1 MPGSNADKKCYHSR
15 FEADFVQISVERG
28 RQLLGALFRACMP
41 SSIPWIGIRG
51 EAAATSSKHK
61 AQGKGP
67 SVQITGLITYVIS
80 LFTVCVSM
88 ALTLFTSDKNATSL

>member
-1 MPGSNADKKCYHSR
+1 MPGSNADRKCYHSR
-15 FEADFVQISVERG
+15 FEADFVQISVERV

-41 SSIPWIGIRG
+41 SSIPWIGIR
-51 EAAATSSKHK
+51 EADATSNKAQ

-67 SVQITGLITYVIS
+67 SVQITGLTTYLIS

-88 ALTLFTSDKNATSL
+88 APTLFTSDKNATFL